1 MLCSAQ
7 DVKISIRVSQQEFC
21 YEIDDYASYTMLLQ
35 HTPRY
40 DKMHRMQ
47 GRSIDADVT
56 MRPKSAVEKEWEAEA
71 KQLLKAEL
79 ARQG

>member
-1 MLCSAQ
+1 MKSMIMHRIRCFCSIHP
-7 DVKISIRVSQQEFC
+7 VM
-21 YEIDDYASYTMLLQ
+21 T
-35 HTPRY
+35 
-40 DKMHRMQ
+40 KMHRMQ